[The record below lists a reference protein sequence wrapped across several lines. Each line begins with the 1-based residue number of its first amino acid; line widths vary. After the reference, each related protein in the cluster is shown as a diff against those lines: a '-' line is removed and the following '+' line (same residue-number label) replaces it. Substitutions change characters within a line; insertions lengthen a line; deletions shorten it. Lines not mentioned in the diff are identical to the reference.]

1 MALSAP
7 ALKKLRLAVAA
18 GTVVFFNYGDM
29 VAVLPGEFTAK
40 NALYAVVLLAAS
52 AVTYA
57 IAGREIVTRFLVAS
71 ILIACVIP
79 IAKIVVVHASRGD
92 TVYHPVAR
100 TTRVEA
106 RPNVYL
112 IAIDGYARAD
122 VLRKHVGL
130 DIGPFIEQL
139 EQRNVLVAPRSLAN
153 YSATFFSIAST
164 LQFDYVVD
172 ANSAPVRFRQPY
184 IQIMRGQSRT
194 AKVFREL
201 GYAYVHAASGWES
214 SECGGQE
221 DICLTG
227 VRRLRNRVQSELHLS
242 LIEMTPLRLVA
253 TPVLQK
259 ARMFATVDE
268 LIETLQ
274 GTKLPEPFILFAHTL
289 GSHPPFKW
297 RRDCTERKSL
307 EGLTAWISRAAYAE
321 AVECVNRT
329 ILALLD
335 FLQKTDPS
343 AMVVLFSDHG
353 SAFDVDLKS
362 RNGTW
367 TADTIYQR
375 YASFI
380 AAKVPAHCASWFSDD
395 LSNVNII
402 PFVLGCLDRTK
413 PSYLEDRFFLS
424 TYSKEGNIVELTK
437 EQMREMTFAAE

>member
-1 MALSAP
+1 MGDGSRLIRCFVLAAGPLWPIASFADKNSHLLAFEDYLKLALIIAIAAVVGLGAVTTLSWLFRLQP
-7 ALKKLRLAVAA
+7 LRVALAVAA

-242 LIEMTPLRLVA
+242 LIEIDSIALGGDPGA
-253 TPVLQK
+253 TK
-259 ARMFATVDE
+259 
-268 LIETLQ
+268 
-274 GTKLPEPFILFAHTL
+274 
-289 GSHPPFKW
+289 GS
-297 RRDCTERKSL
+297 
-307 EGLTAWISRAAYAE
+307 
-321 AVECVNRT
+321 
-329 ILALLD
+329 
-335 FLQKTDPS
+335 
-343 AMVVLFSDHG
+343 
-353 SAFDVDLKS
+353 DVC
-362 RNGTW
+362 NG
-367 TADTIYQR
+367 
-375 YASFI
+375 
-380 AAKVPAHCASWFSDD
+380 
-395 LSNVNII
+395 
-402 PFVLGCLDRTK
+402 G
-413 PSYLEDRFFLS
+413 
-424 TYSKEGNIVELTK
+424 
-437 EQMREMTFAAE
+437 